1 MVCTAGD
8 YDSDTLHGK
17 EELLAEYVQDDTD
30 SDIERFL
37 RNPHFVNLCHKNN
50 FVEAPQWVAANLR
63 PDGDRFTV
71 SFVTVDDVEFIKW
84 PRENLVHLIEHN
96 SRIYHA
102 LSGVL
107 GMHTAHALLKSR
119 EYNKIQAELS
129 ITQRQRS
136 RTPKMSKTQER
147 DQEHDGDID
156 DETVEEMQEM
166 QQLQTLQKS

>member
-1 MVCTAGD
+1 MEIV
-8 YDSDTLHGK
+8 
-17 EELLAEYVQDDTD
+17 ENDTD

-84 PRENLVHLIEHN
+84 PRENLIDLIGNN
-96 SRIYHA
+96 SNIYHA

-119 EYNKIQAELS
+119 EYNKIQAEIS
-129 ITQRQRS
+129 NRESGQRS
-136 RTPKMSKTQER
+136 RTPRPREER
-147 DQEHDGDID
+147 DHDGDID
-156 DETVEEMQEM
+156 EGDEEAEEMQEM
-166 QQLQTLQKS
+166 QQLQKS